1 MKMKSEERIKAE
13 KEMEE
18 AELAYVNA
26 KEKYFNL
33 VDREYEQKQ
42 TEKYSQKQS
51 NEQRYHEQH
60 NNEPPTNPKEIIQQL
75 YNKFESIKWYNDAEG
90 IAGKAGYEWCIR
102 DLMQILG
109 VK

>member
-1 MKMKSEERIKAE
+1 MKSEEQIKAE

-18 AELAYVNA
+18 AELAYANA
-26 KEKYFNL
+26 KDRYFKL
-33 VDREYEQKQ
+33 TVRDY
-42 TEKYSQKQS
+42 
-51 NEQRYHEQH
+51 EQRYHEQH

-75 YNKFESIKWYNDAEG
+75 YNKFESIKWYNDTEG